1 MEYVINYFPYY
12 LTIMEE
18 IVPYGRIN
26 LENDIDKVLCYINV
40 REPVRLKNYTPDIL
54 VKNGVKNLPMYENPA
69 HVRKNILTIQEARKL
84 GLKIN
89 KRDNY
94 HGLGKHLYLRAI
106 DSLDNPRAIFKSKI
120 YNNQFLI
127 LTMIKD
133 DNNNNIIIPIEVE
146 TTTTLNKIKTDINR
160 VKSVY
165 GFDNSRGYNLNDYIK
180 KNLSESKI
188 KKIYEKKEQ
197 GTGFSTAASSL
208 IDTNISRFY
217 NNVKCD
223 ISDNSN
229 TSEKVKKY

>member
-26 LENDIDKVLCYINV
+26 LENDIDKVLCDINV

-89 KRDNY
+89 SKDHY
-94 HGLGKHLYLRAI
+94 HGLGKELYIKAI

-133 DNNNNIIIPIEVE
+133 DNDNNIIIPIEVE
-146 TTTTLNKIKTDINR
+146 AKTKVNNLLIDINR
-160 VKSVY
+160 VKTIY
-165 GFDNSRGYNLNDYIK
+165 GYNRKYPDLNKYIK
-180 KNLSESKI
+180 DNINANKLE
-188 KKIYEKKEQ
+188 KIYEKRIQ
-197 GTGFSTAASSL
+197 VR
-208 IDTNISRFY
+208 I
-217 NNVKCD
+217 
-223 ISDNSN
+223 
-229 TSEKVKKY
+229 

>member
-26 LENDIDKVLCYINV
+26 LVNDIDKVLCDINV

-89 KRDNY
+89 SKDHY
-94 HGLGKHLYLRAI
+94 HGLGKELYIKAI
-106 DSLDNPRAIFKSKI
+106 DSLDNPRAIFKNKI

-133 DNNNNIIIPIEVE
+133 NNDNNIIIPIEVE
-146 TTTTLNKIKTDINR
+146 AKTKVNNLLIDINR
-160 VKSVY
+160 VKTIY
-165 GFDNSRGYNLNDYIK
+165 GYNRKYPDLNKYIK
-180 KNLSESKI
+180 DNINANKLE
-188 KKIYEKKEQ
+188 KIYEKRIQ
-197 GTGFSTAASSL
+197 VR
-208 IDTNISRFY
+208 I
-217 NNVKCD
+217 
-223 ISDNSN
+223 
-229 TSEKVKKY
+229 

>member
-26 LENDIDKVLCYINV
+26 LENDIDKVLCDINV

-89 KRDNY
+89 SKDHY
-94 HGLGKHLYLRAI
+94 HGLGKELYIKAI
-106 DSLDNPRAIFKSKI
+106 DSLDNPRAIFKNKI

-133 DNNNNIIIPIEVE
+133 NNDNNIIIPIEVE
-146 TTTTLNKIKTDINR
+146 AKTKVN
-160 VKSVY
+160 
-165 GFDNSRGYNLNDYIK
+165 NLWI
-180 KNLSESKI
+180 
-188 KKIYEKKEQ
+188 
-197 GTGFSTAASSL
+197 
-208 IDTNISRFY
+208 
-217 NNVKCD
+217 
-223 ISDNSN
+223 
-229 TSEKVKKY
+229 